1 MRTGKNECPFVPE
14 PDRRSPPPSL
24 PPSLNSK
31 LTREGREGDGHA
43 GGGGAGSGLG
53 RGVQRV
59 PHHKGV
65 AGHGQGGGPED
76 GAVGLH
82 DDDGR
87 SAVWWS
93 VGGLGGSWDV
103 DS

>member
-1 MRTGKNECPFVPE
+1 MNVLCSRFQKQTDDPL
-14 PDRRSPPPSL
+14 PPSL
-24 PPSLNSK
+24 PYANTNA
-31 LTREGREGDGHA
+31 LTREGRQGNGHA

-59 PHHKGV
+59 AHHEGV
-65 AGHGQGGGPED
+65 AGHGKGGGPQD

-87 SAVWWS
+87 SAVCWR
-93 VGGLGGSWDV
+93 VGGQLGHVVG
-103 DS
+103 